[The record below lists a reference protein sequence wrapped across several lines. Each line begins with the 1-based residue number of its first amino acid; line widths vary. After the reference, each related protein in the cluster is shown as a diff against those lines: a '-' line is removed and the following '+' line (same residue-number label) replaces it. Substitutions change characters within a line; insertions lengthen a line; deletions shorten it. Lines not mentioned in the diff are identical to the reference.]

1 LPSRKYNESRKG
13 VGVRGLAAV
22 ASIGVLLLVTACGG
36 GGGNNTS
43 STAANV
49 QAVTVAPGPDSNINL
64 LFTTVTICA
73 PGSSTNCQSIDHVL
87 VDTGSTGLRILSSQ
101 LSPSL
106 SLRQQTDSGG
116 NPMVD
121 CGQFADGYTWGPVK
135 TADVRISGELASSV
149 PIQVIA
155 DPAFPTVPGSCS
167 SIGPAENT
175 PQTLGAN
182 GLLGLGAF
190 QQDCGSACATSAI
203 AGTYYICPSSGC
215 QVAQASLTQQVQ
227 NPVGLFSRDNNG
239 VIISL
244 PSIPAVGAFS
254 ASGFMIFGIGT
265 QGNNG
270 LGNAQVIP
278 LDPNAGTFTT
288 IFNAS
293 TYGRS
298 FIDSGSNAL
307 YFASAIP
314 ACGTPDFDCPASTQN
329 LSATNQGTNGLPSI
343 VNFQVANANTLF
355 NSNPNF
361 FAFDNLAGPNSDA
374 TSFDWGLPFFFGRN
388 VFTAIEGQSTPA
400 GFGPYMAY

>member
-1 LPSRKYNESRKG
+1 MRK
-13 VGVRGLAAV
+13 LAAV
-22 ASIGVLLLVTACGG
+22 ASVGILLSVTACGG
-36 GGGNNTS
+36 GGGNDTS
-43 STAANV
+43 FTAANA
-49 QAVTVAPGPDSNINL
+49 QAVTVAPGPDSNVNL

-87 VDTGSTGLRILSSQ
+87 VDTGSTGLRILSSL

-106 SLRQQTDSGG
+106 SLQQETASIG
-116 NPMVD
+116 NPIVN

-135 TADVRISGELASSV
+135 MADVRISRELASSV

-155 DPAFPTVPGSCS
+155 DPAFSVVPASCS

-175 PQTLGAN
+175 AQTLGAN
-182 GLLGLGAF
+182 GLLGVGVF
-190 QQDCGSACATSAI
+190 QQDCGSVCANSAI
-203 AGTYYICPSSGC
+203 PGAYYICPASGC
-215 QVAQASLTQQVQ
+215 KVAQASLTQQVQ
-227 NPVGLFSRDNNG
+227 NPVSMFPVDNNG

-244 PSIPAVGAFS
+244 PSIPAIGAVGA
-254 ASGFMIFGIGT
+254 SGLMIFGIGT
-265 QGNNG
+265 QANNG

-293 TYGRS
+293 TYRRS

-314 ACGTPDFDCPASTQN
+314 ACSAPDIAFACPASTQN
-329 LSATNQGTNGLPSI
+329 LSATNQRISGLPGTVS
-343 VNFQVANANTLF
+343 FQVANAETLF
-355 NSNPNF
+355 NSNLNF
-361 FAFDNLAGPNSDA
+361 FAFGNLAGTNSDA

-400 GFGPYMAY
+400 GLGPYVAY